1 MTRSIPVL
9 ILAAAAFSAA
19 PAFAQ
24 DEGGDKVNMV
34 IVFGED
40 QCPASS
46 DGEITVCARKA
57 ESERY
62 RIPEKL
68 RSSDSPQNTAWT
80 DRVER
85 LETVGKFGTLSCSP
99 TGAGGVLGCTQD
111 MIDAAYRAR
120 EEGSDVRFGQLIEEA
135 RAERLSTI
143 DAEAADTQR
152 DVEAIE
158 KAYME
163 KLEAERAGPVP
174 GETPPPPITP
184 TTDDTPK
191 PED

>member
-1 MTRSIPVL
+1 MSRSIPAL
-9 ILAAAAFSAA
+9 ILAAVAFSAA
-19 PAFAQ
+19 PAIAQ

-34 IVFGED
+34 IVFGDD
-40 QCPASS
+40 QCPASTE
-46 DGEITVCARKA
+46 GEITVCARKA

-68 RSSDSPQNTAWT
+68 RASTSPENTAWT
-80 DRVER
+80 ERVER

-143 DAEAADTQR
+143 DAEAAETQR
-152 DVEAIE
+152 DVEALE
-158 KAYME
+158 RAYME
-163 KLEAERAGPVP
+163 KLEAERAAPVP
-174 GETPPPPITP
+174 GETPPPAIAPAS
-184 TTDDTPK
+184 DDAET